1 MRSGFARPEPRV
13 RRLMAQSTVFSL
25 LPPVGLNVAAEEPDG
40 GFDIVGLVLEK
51 NQRAEGG
58 EMLMLIQISGS
69 FVEHAAKNVNR
80 GAQCKGV
87 NRVCEFRHSF
97 FLSVG
102 CCRWRGKSRAVMTP
116 GSTGYTVAR
125 CGLPVDDGGRSGRL
139 SRRVTTNQ
147 GKEFEIAAQ
156 CSGTNSRAA

>member
-1 MRSGFARPEPRV
+1 MRSGLARPEPRV

-40 GFDIVGLVLEK
+40 GFDILGLVLKKSE
-51 NQRAEGG
+51 RAEGG

-87 NRVCEFRHSF
+87 NRVCEFRHSVF
-97 FLSVG
+97 PFRG
-102 CCRWRGKSRAVMTP
+102 CCRWRGKSRAHSLRVSQ
-116 GSTGYTVAR
+116 GSLPLWAGTLNAR
-125 CGLPVDDGGRSGRL
+125 TSGRDTKGASGKL
-139 SRRVTTNQ
+139 SLRVTPSHGKRKKRKSRR
-147 GKEFEIAAQ
+147 
-156 CSGTNSRAA
+156 